1 MSRDVKKSRGSN
13 ANGGGSSLL
22 TGLLIGLFVGVAVAV
37 GVALFLSRGNN
48 PFAGKT
54 KTTPPDAVT
63 TTPAPAAAQPEILRP
78 GKGRDE
84 VLPTVAASTPGAAPQ
99 TRASGTER
107 FDFYKMLSGNEKAD
121 NRKPQEAAP
130 KAEAPK
136 GTYLQVGA
144 FQKEEDA
151 DNLKAKLALIG
162 IEARIQTTDIPD
174 KGLWHRVRV
183 GPFANAADLDRT
195 RDTLKQNGIDSAV
208 VKAN

>member
-1 MSRDVKKSRGSN
+1 MSRDVKKSRGNS
-13 ANGGGSSLL
+13 GSGSSLL

-63 TTPAPAAAQPEILRP
+63 TTPAPVAAQPEILRP
-78 GKGRDE
+78 GQGRNE
-84 VLPTVAASTPGAAPQ
+84 AAPTVAASVPAVAPQ
-99 TRASGTER
+99 QRASGTER
-107 FDFYKMLSGNEKAD
+107 FDFYKMLSGNEKPD
-121 NRKPQEAAP
+121 NRKSPEVPP
-130 KAEAPK
+130 KAETPK
-136 GTYLQVGA
+136 GSYLQVGA

-162 IEARIQTTDIPD
+162 IEARIQTTDIPE
-174 KGLWHRVRV
+174 KGIWHRVRV